1 MKHYSSIIK
10 SPIFILL
17 IALAGCGSSND
28 DDDTTL
34 PLEQETAAE
43 PLDEQSGP
51 VVQPVSG
58 DEPPFGSIENLFGE
72 VTFRF
77 SVTGSGNVAEAS
89 VIFTA
94 DDEVEPIVFIADDG
108 VEIFIVRSVAVVDER
123 LDVYRCAEIVVP
135 GSDFICVRI
144 SVFADTLEFFSFTMD
159 TQLTGSGT
167 YEFCDEDQNDDQ
179 CSDDAANSPEG
190 TVDVTITRNPVLA
203 AKSLSLNGEAISST
217 ELRDHMKA
225 DLLEFGDGDSNS
237 SVNNNG
243 PELAA
248 AIELMMQELR
258 SRRSEL

>member
-1 MKHYSSIIK
+1 
-10 SPIFILL
+10 
-17 IALAGCGSSND
+17 
-28 DDDTTL
+28 
-34 PLEQETAAE
+34 
-43 PLDEQSGP
+43 
-51 VVQPVSG
+51 
-58 DEPPFGSIENLFGE
+58 
-72 VTFRF
+72 
-77 SVTGSGNVAEAS
+77 

-94 DDEVEPIVFIADDG
+94 DDEVEPIVFITDDG
-108 VEIFIVRSVAVVDER
+108 VEIFSVRSVAVVDER

-159 TQLTGSGT
+159 T
-167 YEFCDEDQNDDQ
+167 Q

>member
-1 MKHYSSIIK
+1 M
-10 SPIFILL
+10 
-17 IALAGCGSSND
+17 
-28 DDDTTL
+28 
-34 PLEQETAAE
+34 
-43 PLDEQSGP
+43 DEQSGP

-108 VEIFIVRSVAVVDER
+108 VEIFSVRSVAVVDER

>member
-1 MKHYSSIIK
+1 M
-10 SPIFILL
+10 
-17 IALAGCGSSND
+17 
-28 DDDTTL
+28 
-34 PLEQETAAE
+34 
-43 PLDEQSGP
+43 DEQSGP

-108 VEIFIVRSVAVVDER
+108 VEIFSVRSVAVVDER

-144 SVFADTLEFFSFTMD
+144 SVFADTREFFSFTMD

>member
-1 MKHYSSIIK
+1 MCIRDS
-10 SPIFILL
+10 
-17 IALAGCGSSND
+17 
-28 DDDTTL
+28 
-34 PLEQETAAE
+34 
-43 PLDEQSGP
+43 
-51 VVQPVSG
+51 
-58 DEPPFGSIENLFGE
+58 
-72 VTFRF
+72 
-77 SVTGSGNVAEAS
+77 
-89 VIFTA
+89 
-94 DDEVEPIVFIADDG
+94 DEVEPIVFIADDG
-108 VEIFIVRSVAVVDER
+108 VEIFSARSVTVVDER
-123 LDVYRCAEIVVP
+123 LDAYSCAEIVFP

-144 SVFADTLEFFSFTMD
+144 SVFADTREVFSFTMD

-167 YEFCDEDQNDDQ
+167 YEFCDEDQIDDQ
-179 CSDDAANSPEG
+179 CSDDAANSQEG

>member
-1 MKHYSSIIK
+1 
-10 SPIFILL
+10 
-17 IALAGCGSSND
+17 
-28 DDDTTL
+28 
-34 PLEQETAAE
+34 
-43 PLDEQSGP
+43 
-51 VVQPVSG
+51 
-58 DEPPFGSIENLFGE
+58 
-72 VTFRF
+72 
-77 SVTGSGNVAEAS
+77 
-89 VIFTA
+89 
-94 DDEVEPIVFIADDG
+94 
-108 VEIFIVRSVAVVDER
+108 
-123 LDVYRCAEIVVP
+123 
-135 GSDFICVRI
+135 
-144 SVFADTLEFFSFTMD
+144 MD

-167 YEFCDEDQNDDQ
+167 YELCDEDQNDEQ

>member
-1 MKHYSSIIK
+1 M
-10 SPIFILL
+10 
-17 IALAGCGSSND
+17 
-28 DDDTTL
+28 
-34 PLEQETAAE
+34 
-43 PLDEQSGP
+43 DEQSGP

-108 VEIFIVRSVAVVDER
+108 VEIFSVRSVAVVDER

-144 SVFADTLEFFSFTMD
+144 SVFADTREIFSFTMD

-167 YEFCDEDQNDDQ
+167 YELCDEDQNDEQ

>member
-1 MKHYSSIIK
+1 M
-10 SPIFILL
+10 
-17 IALAGCGSSND
+17 
-28 DDDTTL
+28 
-34 PLEQETAAE
+34 
-43 PLDEQSGP
+43 DEQSGP

-94 DDEVEPIVFIADDG
+94 DDEVEPIVFITDDG
-108 VEIFIVRSVAVVDER
+108 VEIFSVRSVAVVDER

-144 SVFADTLEFFSFTMD
+144 SVFADTREFFSFTMD

>member
-1 MKHYSSIIK
+1 M
-10 SPIFILL
+10 
-17 IALAGCGSSND
+17 
-28 DDDTTL
+28 
-34 PLEQETAAE
+34 
-43 PLDEQSGP
+43 DEQSGP

-108 VEIFIVRSVAVVDER
+108 VEIFSVRSVAVVDER

-135 GSDFICVRI
+135 GSDFICLRI
-144 SVFADTLEFFSFTMD
+144 SVFADTREFFSFTMD

>member
-108 VEIFIVRSVAVVDER
+108 VEIFSVRSVAVVDER
-123 LDVYRCAEIVVP
+123 LDVYSCAEIVVP

-159 TQLTGSGT
+159 TQLTGSGA
-167 YEFCDEDQNDDQ
+167 YEFCDEDQTDDQ

-190 TVDVTITRNPVLA
+190 TVDVTVSRNPILA
-203 AKSLSLNGEAISST
+203 AKGLSLNGEAISST
-217 ELRDHMKA
+217 ELRDYMKA
-225 DLLEFGDGDSNS
+225 DLLEFGGGDSNN

-258 SRRSEL
+258 SRRSAF

>member
-108 VEIFIVRSVAVVDER
+108 VEIFSARSVTVVDER
-123 LDVYRCAEIVVP
+123 LDAYSCAEIVFP

-144 SVFADTLEFFSFTMD
+144 SVFADTREIFSFTMD

-167 YEFCDEDQNDDQ
+167 YEFCDEDQIDDQ
-179 CSDDAANSPEG
+179 CSDDAANSQEG